1 MPHPSLRDLKN
12 LVLSLREYALNH
24 LLIVLRPDESALL
37 MKRVQRMTINLLS
50 VALAVYA
57 GLCLVFLLSQ
67 RSFIYFPTQLRQ
79 DNASAIPLQ
88 TPDATLQIS
97 TRAHDGTQA
106 LIYFG
111 GNAEDVSY
119 SLPEFAAAFP
129 EKAIFMMH
137 YRGYS
142 GSSGRPSESALHRDA
157 KELFKMVHAAHS
169 DVTVIGRSLGSGVAI
184 RLASEEPVSRLVL
197 ITPFDSILNIARR
210 VAPFLPIELLM
221 SDRYESWRCAP
232 LVKAPTLILAAANDA
247 LVPAAST
254 SSLFRAFSPGVAT
267 MRFLNGTDHNSVSE
281 TPEFMEAIQAGR

>member
-1 MPHPSLRDLKN
+1 MRSPRDRVTSRGLKWAGGLTQPQSTASRGNPTTMPHPSLRDLEN
-12 LVLSLREYALNH
+12 PGLSLREYAVNH
-24 LLIVLRPDESALL
+24 LLIVLRPDESVLL
-37 MKRVQRMTINLLS
+37 MKRVQRMTIVLLS
-50 VALAVYA
+50 VPLAVYA

-67 RSFIYFPTQLRQ
+67 RSFIYFPTPLRP

-157 KELFKMVHAAHS
+157 KELFKMVHAALRRDCYRQKPRQRGRDPIGLRGARKPARTHHS
-169 DVTVIGRSLGSGVAI
+169 
-184 RLASEEPVSRLVL
+184 
-197 ITPFDSILNIARR
+197 F
-210 VAPFLPIELLM
+210 
-221 SDRYESWRCAP
+221 
-232 LVKAPTLILAAANDA
+232 
-247 LVPAAST
+247 
-254 SSLFRAFSPGVAT
+254 
-267 MRFLNGTDHNSVSE
+267 
-281 TPEFMEAIQAGR
+281 

>member
-1 MPHPSLRDLKN
+1 
-12 LVLSLREYALNH
+12 
-24 LLIVLRPDESALL
+24 
-37 MKRVQRMTINLLS
+37 
-50 VALAVYA
+50 
-57 GLCLVFLLSQ
+57 
-67 RSFIYFPTQLRQ
+67 
-79 DNASAIPLQ
+79 
-88 TPDATLQIS
+88 
-97 TRAHDGTQA
+97 
-106 LIYFG
+106 
-111 GNAEDVSY
+111 
-119 SLPEFAAAFP
+119 
-129 EKAIFMMH
+129 
-137 YRGYS
+137 
-142 GSSGRPSESALHRDA
+142 LHRDA

-210 VAPFLPIELLM
+210 VAPFLPIGLLM